1 MKYDGGRVFCKQ
13 ITKTNTESESDN
25 AVLGTATS

>member
-1 MKYDGGRVFCKQ
+1 MNYDGGRMFCKQ
-13 ITKTNTESESDN
+13 ITKTNTESDN